1 MFDLIFGSVS
11 GLFHKWDSACI
22 DNHIFRLH
30 YRASVIILLG
40 AIALVT
46 SSLIGNPIHCMSDSL
61 GGDATALL
69 NTYCWIHST
78 YSLNDKFNGTP
89 GVDYAH
95 PGLGEDDVHGDR
107 LGWTH
112 HKFYQWVI
120 FVLVFQAGGF
130 YLPRLLWKSAEGGVM
145 KLLTTGLTDIDSF
158 MNKQTRRE
166 GVKLIASF
174 FNITPSRR
182 GTYFMKFVF
191 CELLNLVNVF
201 VQIYFTDVFLGY
213 QFTKFGREVFAVSE
227 QDLNTRVD
235 PMHKV
240 FPKVAKCQ
248 FNKYGPSGSIQNHD
262 ALCVLPLNIINEK
275 IYIFLYFWF
284 VFLAAVSCVWL
295 IYRLLTIFSHDLRVN
310 IIYARSDR
318 RVAKQMISAALS
330 NPKHSGTERLGDY
343 LMLYLITKNVNPLI
357 IKDVFEKISPY
368 KYDGNDDEL
377 TALQKSS
384 APELPSSD

>member
-1 MFDLIFGSVS
+1 MFDLIFGSIS
-11 GLFHKWDSACI
+11 GLFHKWDEACI

-30 YRASVIILLG
+30 YRGSVIILLA

-46 SSLIGNPIHCMSDSL
+46 SSLIGNPINCMSDSL
-61 GGDATALL
+61 SDKGTELM
-69 NTYCWIHST
+69 NSYCWIHST
-78 YSLNDKFNGTP
+78 YSVNDKFNGTQ

-95 PGLGEDDVHGDR
+95 PGLGEDDVNEDR

-112 HKFYQWVI
+112 HKFYQWVV
-120 FVLVFQAGGF
+120 FVLVLQAGGF

-158 MNKQTRRE
+158 MDKHTRRE
-166 GVKLIASF
+166 GVKLIASYY
-174 FNITPSRR
+174 NISPSRR
-182 GTYFMKFVF
+182 GTYFMKFVV
-191 CELLNLVNVF
+191 CELLNLVNVL

-227 QDLNTRVD
+227 QDLNTRAD

-248 FNKYGPSGSIQNHD
+248 FRKYGPSGSIQNHD

-284 VFLAAVSCVWL
+284 IFLAAVSCVWL

-318 RVAKQMISAALS
+318 RVAKQMISSALS
-330 NPKHSGTERLGDY
+330 NPKHSGAERLGDY
-343 LMLYLITKNVNPLI
+343 LLLYLITKNVNPLI

-384 APELPSSD
+384 APELPSGD